1 MFSKCIKFCIKWGL
15 ILLSIVWKFIQSKQ
29 KMKFSIKDFFSKYDQ
44 IRDIPI
50 WSRLLRKSLM
60 KKLILCV
67 AKTLNK

>member
-15 ILLSIVWKFIQSKQ
+15 ILLFIVRKFIQSKQ

-50 WSRLLRKSLM
+50 WSRLLRKPLM

>member
-15 ILLSIVWKFIQSKQ
+15 ILLPIVWKFIQSKQ